1 MAVAL
6 LNLGVLAAQ
15 FRALIYAL
23 YRNPDTASG
32 AVLAALAGGN
42 HQTTAVTL
50 GDYHYYEA
58 WWLDTATHGLP
69 GRWQIWEAIPFVIA
83 FCGIALMAWAAW
95 RVLGAF
101 AAVLTTVLMLSLGDA
116 MRWML
121 FTATTHG
128 FVVAHAALLVAAMV
142 LVMRRSGRAPPS
154 WGLLALVGAPL
165 ATLSAV
171 AGTDQLFQVV
181 FLPAFAL
188 AGCVVLWRMRN
199 PPAQR
204 VAVFCAAVCAAGI
217 VGAQLL
223 DHVMRS
229 QHVASQPFPIS
240 FVSPA
245 AILSNLQTTVVSL
258 AALGGG
264 SFFGAPVS
272 GTALL
277 IFAVGIAALLGV
289 LAVLRLIWRYALSLG
304 EQTSAPVA
312 LREFYVSFWA
322 LVVSLSLAA
331 YVLSGL
337 PVAEGDVRYLPG
349 VYAGVAALL
358 PLLAGRL
365 FVRRAAIAF
374 AVGVFA
380 VLIATNHLVEGASGI
395 GAGVEAGVP
404 TPSVAYEILGFVG
417 AKHAYRGYAPY
428 YVAPVVTWETR
439 AALKAYAVEP
449 CGSGLC
455 PFPFNQSSTWYR
467 PTPGARTFLIAD
479 SVELPG
485 NFAGAPSTLGPPVA
499 TATFGEYTVYVY
511 GYDIAAK
518 LG

>member
-1 MAVAL
+1 
-6 LNLGVLAAQ
+6 
-15 FRALIYAL
+15 
-23 YRNPDTASG
+23 
-32 AVLAALAGGN
+32 
-42 HQTTAVTL
+42 
-50 GDYHYYEA
+50 
-58 WWLDTATHGLP
+58 
-69 GRWQIWEAIPFVIA
+69 
-83 FCGIALMAWAAW
+83 
-95 RVLGAF
+95 
-101 AAVLTTVLMLSLGDA
+101 

-142 LVMRRSGRAPPS
+142 LVVRRGGRVPS
-154 WGLLALVGAPL
+154 WGILALVGAPL
-165 ATLSAV
+165 TMLSAV

-199 PPAQR
+199 LAALR
-204 VAVFCAAVCAAGI
+204 VAVFSVGVCVTAI

-223 DHVMRS
+223 DHAMRS
-229 QHVASQPFPIS
+229 QHVTSQPFPIS
-240 FVSPA
+240 FVA
-245 AILSNLQTTVVSL
+245 QTAILSNLQTTVVSL

-277 IFAVGIAALLGV
+277 VFAVGIAALLGFLV
-289 LAVLRLIWRYALSLG
+289 VLRLIWRYALSLG
-304 EQTSAPVA
+304 EKTSAPVA

-349 VYAGVAALL
+349 VYAGMAALM
-358 PLLAGRL
+358 PLLAGRR
-365 FVRRAAIAF
+365 FVRRAAIAA

-380 VLIATNHLVEGASGI
+380 ILIATNHLVEGASGT
-395 GAGVEAGVP
+395 GTGVEPGVP
-404 TPSVAYEILGFVG
+404 TPGIAYEILGFAN
-417 AKHAYRGYAPY
+417 AKHADRGYAPY

-439 AALKAYAVEP
+439 AALQAYPVVS
-449 CGSGLC
+449 CDSGLC

-467 PTPGARTFLIAD
+467 PKRGAHTFLIAD
-479 SVELPG
+479 SVDLPG
-485 NFAGAPSTLGPPVA
+485 NFAGAPSTLGPPMA

-511 GYDIAAK
+511 GYDIATR